1 MIELFEYDLSL
12 LLYHLQ
18 RIVVL
23 MFLTISVR
31 KRQMKN
37 IRLFG
42 ILLLNVLMDYK
53 LYKVKW
59 IFLCALID
67 QEQLLAAV
75 LFIYQQE
82 SQPFGDQ

>member
-1 MIELFEYDLSL
+1 LIELFEYDLSL

-37 IRLFG
+37 IRLFD

-59 IFLCALID
+59 IFLCVLID

>member
-37 IRLFG
+37 IRLFD

-59 IFLCALID
+59 IFLCVLID